1 MPAAKPKLEA
11 FTVITTNGVR
21 YQHRIGV
28 AFA

>member
-11 FTVITTNGVR
+11 FTVITTNGTR

-28 AFA
+28 AFT